1 MHLRLWAGTWECMT
15 LDTRNT
21 TQKEPAAG
29 GWTCLVS
36 CLWLQVMA
44 LHPSKELLSERAGTE
59 LAYIVIMCIYST
71 YVCVTGLQPR
81 VCVCVCVCVWELVV
95 KVYRHVLTCL
105 HVIHCV
111 ESFLV
116 RVCVCVRVGGG
127 NQWEV
132 WFNVKNDGGVCDLC
146 LGLRPVHLSLSFP
159 TFQVK
164 MVCLVRLRFRFFVPV
179 IVSVCIVFFLFV
191 MKPHGTRWLGSWNVH
206 AWQNG

>member
-1 MHLRLWAGTWECMT
+1 MHLRLWAGPWECMT

-116 RVCVCVRVGGG
+116 RVCVWGGAGGTSERFDLMWKMTEVCAICVL
-127 NQWEV
+127 V
-132 WFNVKNDGGVCDLC
+132 WGPYIWVFHFQPSKWRWCAWWDWG
-146 LGLRPVHLSLSFP
+146 LGSLSL
-159 TFQVK
+159 
-164 MVCLVRLRFRFFVPV
+164 
-179 IVSVCIVFFLFV
+179 
-191 MKPHGTRWLGSWNVH
+191 
-206 AWQNG
+206 